1 MPEVG
6 HTPSKL
12 LPFTAT
18 LLFLRCPLMTAIMQY
33 DRRKALKIMST
44 SRFGG
49 NCGSFIQY
57 GILKSGNISRTLP
70 LKCNRAEQNWRPLLP
85 RAVNIVKDAMRRHFG
100 YIPTDPIFFSHVTR
114 NKVVCFLAYLKI
126 SLKTGLFN
134 D

>member
-85 RAVNIVKDAMRRHFG
+85 RAVNIVKDAMRRQFG
-100 YIPTDPIFFSHVTR
+100 YIVKKKKKKKKKDRRPTDPIFFSHVTR
-114 NKVVCFLAYLKI
+114 NKVFFFLA
-126 SLKTGLFN
+126 
-134 D
+134 